1 MFHGLSFVPVAPGH
15 NRPIVVISF
24 NDLLIIMGRLDDLRL
39 FLRVLDSGSISAA
52 ARGLGLSAAVAS
64 QHLGRLERE
73 LGVRLLHRTTRKLR
87 GTPEGLL
94 LAERGRA
101 SVEELV
107 ALTSGLSRSTRD
119 VTGTLRVS
127 VSSSFGR
134 QYISPVLPA
143 FLAHN
148 PRLELGIDFSDQERD
163 LVSDGLDLAI
173 RIGRLQD
180 SNLVAR
186 RLAVDRRVLC
196 AAPSYLERRGTPRAP
211 DELAEHECLLLTG
224 GPKPHGLW
232 QLTDPAGRELGV
244 RVRGRFETNLGEA
257 LRDAALAGLGIA
269 LHSTWH
275 VCEDL
280 RAGRLQLVLPEY
292 PLAEG
297 GIYAVTPRRQ
307 APARVRAFIDF
318 LVESFGARPPWER
331 NVHPTHR

>member
-1 MFHGLSFVPVAPGH
+1 MSSRFVLVALRH
-15 NRPIVVISF
+15 NLPIFGSSF
-24 NDLLIIMGRLDDLRL
+24 NDPLIIMARLADFSL

-64 QHLGRLERE
+64 QRLGRLERE
-73 LGVRLLHRTTRKLR
+73 LGVRLLHRTTRSLR

-94 LAERGRA
+94 LAERGRS

-107 ALTSGLSRSTRD
+107 ALTSRLSRSARD

-127 VSSSFGR
+127 VSASFGR

-143 FLAHN
+143 FLARN
-148 PRLELGIDFSDQERD
+148 PRLELSIDFSDQLQE
-163 LVSDGLDLAI
+163 LVSEGLDLAI

-186 RLAVDRRVLC
+186 RLATDRRVLC
-196 AAPSYLERRGTPRAP
+196 AAPSYLLERGTPRTP
-211 DELAEHECLLLTG
+211 DDLAAHDCLLLSG
-224 GPKPHGLW
+224 GPQPHGVW
-232 QLTDPAGRELGV
+232 RLTAPGGGEVSV

-257 LRDAALAGLGIA
+257 LRDAALGGLGIA

-292 PLAEG
+292 PLADG
-297 GIYAVTPRRQ
+297 GIYAVTPQRRQ
-307 APARVRAFIDF
+307 IPARVRAFVEF
-318 LVESFGARPPWER
+318 LVESLGVRPPWER
-331 NVHPTHR
+331 DLQR